1 VVQDLLVEY
10 LQRRTMSES
19 KEVSQ
24 FEKAYLELI
33 EVLNKNKVDARTAIH
48 LAQDIITNATL
59 ALLMTPKV
67 ESSKE
72 S

>member
-1 VVQDLLVEY
+1 MVQDLLVEY

>member
-1 VVQDLLVEY
+1 
-10 LQRRTMSES
+10 MSES